1 MQKLPLEMKTL
12 NKEMFFIVN
21 NKDALL
27 GMSKPINKSYVMKK
41 IWQKDDLATN
51 ILVNNF
57 TVGKDLD
64 FDERLAKYDVKG
76 SMAHCKMLAETG
88 IISQEESGQMLY
100 VLNTILDKIE
110 DGSFEIDKEAED
122 IHSQIEAILIEELG
136 DTGKKI
142 HTARSRNDQVLLD
155 IKLYLLDEIR
165 EITAL
170 TDEFFQILIKL
181 ADQHK
186 NVLLP
191 GYTHLQIAMPSSF
204 GLWFGA
210 YAEALLDDVE
220 MLFSTKNIINKNP
233 LGSAAGY
240 GSSFPIN
247 RESTTYNLGF
257 QSMNYNSV
265 YAQMTRG
272 KSEKLLSMA
281 MATLAGTLAKF
292 AYDVCLY
299 LNQNFDFI
307 SFPKEFTTG
316 SSIMPHKKNPDI
328 FELVRARCNRIQ
340 ALPNELILLT
350 NNLPSG
356 YHRDVQLTKEILFPA
371 IDSLKEC
378 LEIVSYTL
386 PNIQVKD
393 GILEDEKYKY
403 LFSVEKINQ
412 EVKNGSSFR
421 DAYVKVGQEIENN
434 EFEFEPGD
442 LDYTHQG
449 SLGNLCLD
457 KIEYQFNKLKN
468 KLLG

>member
-1 MQKLPLEMKTL
+1 
-12 NKEMFFIVN
+12 
-21 NKDALL
+21 
-27 GMSKPINKSYVMKK
+27 MKK
-41 IWQKDDLATN
+41 IWQKDDNATN
-51 ILVNNF
+51 KLVNKF

-64 FDERLAKYDVKG
+64 FDERLEKYDVKG
-76 SMAHCKMLAETG
+76 SMAHCKMLAEVG
-88 IISQEESGQMLY
+88 IISSEESEQMLV
-100 VLNTILDKIE
+100 VLDEILENIE
-110 DGSFEIDKEAED
+110 KGNFEIDASAED
-122 IHSQIEAILIEELG
+122 IHSKIESILIEKLG
-136 DTGKKI
+136 DIGKKI

-181 ADQHK
+181 AEQHK

-220 MLFSTKNIINKNP
+220 MLFSVKNIINKNP

-240 GSSFPIN
+240 GSSFPID

-272 KSEKLLSMA
+272 KSEKMLSMA
-281 MATLAGTLAKF
+281 MATLAGTLGKF
-292 AYDVCLY
+292 SYDVCLY
-299 LNQNFDFI
+299 LSQNFDFI

-340 ALPNELILLT
+340 ALPNKFILLT

-356 YHRDVQLTKEILFPA
+356 YHRDMQLTKEILFPA

-378 LEIVSYTL
+378 LEILNYTL
-386 PNIQVKD
+386 PNIQVKE
-393 GILEDEKYKY
+393 GILENEKYKY
-403 LFSVEKINQ
+403 LFSVEKINE

-434 EFEFEPGD
+434 AFD
-442 LDYTHQG
+442 LEIGNLHHTHQG
-449 SLGNLCLD
+449 SIGNLCLD
-457 KIEYQFNKLKN
+457 KVEYQFNKLKG

>member
-1 MQKLPLEMKTL
+1 
-12 NKEMFFIVN
+12 
-21 NKDALL
+21 
-27 GMSKPINKSYVMKK
+27 MKK
-41 IWQKDDLATN
+41 IWQKDDAATN
-51 ILVNNF
+51 KLVSTF
-57 TVGKDLD
+57 TVGKDLE

-76 SMAHCKMLAETG
+76 SMAHCTMLAEVG
-88 IISQEESGQMLY
+88 IISPEESQQMLA
-100 VLNTILDKIE
+100 VLEEILQDIE
-110 DGSFEIDKEAED
+110 SGTFEIDPRAED
-122 IHSQIEAILIEELG
+122 IHSQIESVLIEKLG

-155 IKLYLLDEIR
+155 IKLYILDEIR
-165 EITAL
+165 EIAAM
-170 TDEFFQILIKL
+170 TDEFFQLLIRL
-181 ADQHK
+181 AEQHK

-210 YAEALLDDVE
+210 YAEALLDDAE
-220 MLFSTKNIINKNP
+220 LLFSVKNIISKNP

-240 GSSFPIN
+240 GSSFPID
-247 RESTTYNLGF
+247 RESTTYHLGF
-257 QSMNYNSV
+257 LSMNYNSV

-272 KSEKLLSMA
+272 KTEKLLAMA
-281 MATLAGTLAKF
+281 MAAMAGTLGKF

-299 LNQNFDFI
+299 LSQNFDFI

-340 ALPNELILLT
+340 SLPNEFILLT

-356 YHRDVQLTKEILFPA
+356 YHRDMQLTKEILFPA

-378 LEIVSYTL
+378 LEILNYTL

-393 GILEDEKYKY
+393 GILEDEKYTY
-403 LFSVEKINQ
+403 LFSVEKINE

-421 DAYVKVGQEIENN
+421 DAYIKVGQEIENN
-434 EFEFEPGD
+434 AFDFEAKQ
-442 LDYTHQG
+442 LTHTHQG
-449 SLGNLCLD
+449 SIGNLCLD
-457 KIEYQFNKLKN
+457 KIEYQFNKVKN

>member
-1 MQKLPLEMKTL
+1 
-12 NKEMFFIVN
+12 
-21 NKDALL
+21 
-27 GMSKPINKSYVMKK
+27 MKK
-41 IWQKDDLATN
+41 IWQKDDNATN
-51 ILVNNF
+51 ILVNTF

-76 SMAHCKMLAETG
+76 SMAHCKMLAKVG
-88 IISQEESGQMLY
+88 IISNEESEQMLF
-100 VLNTILDKIE
+100 VLSEILNEIE
-110 DGSFEIDKEAED
+110 NGTFEIDKNAED
-122 IHSQIEAILIEELG
+122 IHSQIESILIEKLG

-165 EITAL
+165 EITTL

-181 ADQHK
+181 AEQHK

-210 YAEALLDDVE
+210 YAEALLDDIE
-220 MLFSTKNIINKNP
+220 MLFSVKNIINKNP

-240 GSSFPIN
+240 GSSFPID

-272 KSEKLLSMA
+272 KSEKMLSMA
-281 MATLAGTLAKF
+281 MATLAGTLGKF
-292 AYDVCLY
+292 SYDVCLY
-299 LNQNFDFI
+299 LSQNFDFI

-340 ALPNELILLT
+340 SLPNEFILLT

-356 YHRDVQLTKEILFPA
+356 YHRDMQLTKEILFPA

-378 LEIVSYTL
+378 LEILNYTL

-403 LFSVEKINQ
+403 LFSVEKINE

-421 DAYVKVGQEIENN
+421 DAYIKVGRDIENN
-434 EFEFEPGD
+434 AFDFEVGN
-442 LDYTHQG
+442 LNHTHQG
-449 SLGNLCLD
+449 SIGNLCLD

>member
-1 MQKLPLEMKTL
+1 
-12 NKEMFFIVN
+12 
-21 NKDALL
+21 
-27 GMSKPINKSYVMKK
+27 MKK

-51 ILVNNF
+51 ILVNKF

-88 IISQEESGQMLY
+88 IISVGESEQMLS
-100 VLNTILDKIE
+100 VLADILNDI
-110 DGSFEIDKEAED
+110 DSGNFVIDKEAED
-122 IHSQIEAILIEELG
+122 IHSQVEAILIEKLG

-186 NVLLP
+186 NKLLP
-191 GYTHLQIAMPSSF
+191 GYTHFQIAMPSSF
-204 GLWFGA
+204 GLWLGA

-220 MLFSTKNIINKNP
+220 LLFSVKNIINKNP

-240 GSSFPIN
+240 GSSFPID

-272 KSEKLLSMA
+272 KSEKMLSMA
-281 MATLAGTLAKF
+281 MATLAGTLGKF
-292 AYDVCLY
+292 SYDVCLY
-299 LNQNFDFI
+299 LSQNFDFI

-378 LEIVSYTL
+378 LEILNYTL

-403 LFSVEKINQ
+403 LFSVEKINE
-412 EVKNGSSFR
+412 EVKKGSSFR

-434 EFEFEPGD
+434 EFEFETGN
-442 LDYTHQG
+442 LNHTHQG
-449 SLGNLCLD
+449 SIGNLCLD

>member
-1 MQKLPLEMKTL
+1 
-12 NKEMFFIVN
+12 
-21 NKDALL
+21 
-27 GMSKPINKSYVMKK
+27 MKK

-51 ILVNNF
+51 ILVNKF

-76 SMAHCKMLAETG
+76 SLAHCKMLAEVG
-88 IISQEESGQMLY
+88 IISHEEAEQMTS
-100 VLNTILDKIE
+100 VLSMILKDIE
-110 DGSFEIDKEAED
+110 NGDFEIDTQAED
-122 IHSQIEAILIEELG
+122 IHSQVEAILIEKLG

-165 EITAL
+165 EIAGL
-170 TDEFFQILIKL
+170 TDGFFQLLIQL

-210 YAEALLDDVE
+210 YAEALLDDLE
-220 MLFSTKNIINKNP
+220 MLFSVKNIINKNP

-240 GSSFPIN
+240 GSSFPID

-257 QSMNYNSV
+257 QTMNYNAV

-272 KSEKLLSMA
+272 KSEKMLAMA
-281 MATLAGTLAKF
+281 MATMAGTLGKF

-299 LNQNFDFI
+299 LSQNFDFI

-340 ALPNELILLT
+340 SLPNELILLT

-378 LEIVSYTL
+378 LEILNYTL
-386 PNIQVKD
+386 PHIKVKD

-403 LFSVEKINQ
+403 LFSVEKINE
-412 EVKNGSSFR
+412 EVKKGSSFR
-421 DAYVKVGQEIENN
+421 DAYIKVGQEIENN
-434 EFEFEPGD
+434 EFDYEITD
-442 LDYTHQG
+442 LHHSHQG
-449 SLGNLCLD
+449 SIGNLCLD
-457 KIEYQFNKLKN
+457 KVSYQFNKLKN
-468 KLLG
+468 KIVG

>member
-1 MQKLPLEMKTL
+1 
-12 NKEMFFIVN
+12 
-21 NKDALL
+21 
-27 GMSKPINKSYVMKK
+27 MKK

-88 IISQEESGQMLY
+88 IISREESEQMLS
-100 VLNTILDKIE
+100 VLNDILNTIE
-110 DGSFEIDKEAED
+110 NGTFEIDKEAED
-122 IHSQIEAILIEELG
+122 IHSQVEAILIAELG

-165 EITAL
+165 EITVL
-170 TDEFFQILIKL
+170 TDELFQILIQL

-186 NVLLP
+186 NILLP

-220 MLFSTKNIINKNP
+220 MLFSVKNIINKNP

-272 KSEKLLSMA
+272 KSEKLLAMA
-281 MATLAGTLAKF
+281 MAALAGTLGKF

-340 ALPNELILLT
+340 SLPNELILLT

-378 LEIVSYTL
+378 LEILSYTL

-403 LFSVEKINQ
+403 LFSVEKINE
-412 EVKNGSSFR
+412 EVKSGSSFR

-434 EFEFEPGD
+434 EFDFEPGN
-442 LDYTHQG
+442 LDHTHQG
-449 SLGNLCLD
+449 SIGNLCLD
-457 KIEYQFNKLKN
+457 KIEYQLNKLKN

>member
-1 MQKLPLEMKTL
+1 
-12 NKEMFFIVN
+12 
-21 NKDALL
+21 
-27 GMSKPINKSYVMKK
+27 MKK
-41 IWQKDDLATN
+41 IWQKDNLATN
-51 ILVNNF
+51 ILVNKF

-76 SMAHCKMLAETG
+76 SMAHCQMLAETG
-88 IISQEESGQMLY
+88 IISAEESKQMLS
-100 VLNTILDKIE
+100 VLADILKDIE
-110 DGSFEIDKEAED
+110 NGNFEIDKEAED
-122 IHSQIEAILIEELG
+122 IHSQVESILIEKLG

-186 NVLLP
+186 NKLLP

-220 MLFSTKNIINKNP
+220 LLFSVKNIINKNP

-240 GSSFPIN
+240 GSSFPID

-272 KSEKLLSMA
+272 KSEKMLSMA
-281 MATLAGTLAKF
+281 MATLAGTLGKF

-299 LNQNFDFI
+299 LSQNFDFI

-340 ALPNELILLT
+340 SLPNELILLT

-378 LEIVSYTL
+378 LEILSYTL

-403 LFSVEKINQ
+403 LFSVEKINE
-412 EVKNGSSFR
+412 EVKKGSSFR

-434 EFEFEPGD
+434 EFEFEVGN
-442 LDYTHQG
+442 LEHTHQG

>member
-1 MQKLPLEMKTL
+1 MVINIHHPASIFQQKK
-12 NKEMFFIVN
+12 NF
-21 NKDALL
+21 
-27 GMSKPINKSYVMKK
+27 MKK
-41 IWQKDDLATN
+41 IWQKDDSATN
-51 ILVNNF
+51 IAVNKF

-76 SMAHCKMLAETG
+76 SMAHCKMLAEVG
-88 IISQEESGQMLY
+88 IITHEESKQMLS
-100 VLNTILDKIE
+100 VLTDILEDIE
-110 DGSFEIDKEAED
+110 NGTFEIDKSAED
-122 IHSQIEAILIEELG
+122 IHSQIESVLIEKLG

-170 TDEFFQILIKL
+170 TDSFFQILIKL
-181 ADQHK
+181 AEQHK
-186 NVLLP
+186 DVLLP

-210 YAEALLDDVE
+210 YAEALLDDME
-220 MLFSTKNIINKNP
+220 MLFSVKNIINKNP

-240 GSSFPIN
+240 GSSFPID

-272 KSEKLLSMA
+272 KSEKMLSMA
-281 MATLAGTLAKF
+281 MATLAGTLSKF
-292 AYDVCLY
+292 SYDVCLY
-299 LNQNFDFI
+299 LSQNFDFI

-328 FELVRARCNRIQ
+328 FELVRARCNRVQ
-340 ALPNELILLT
+340 ALPNEFILLT

-356 YHRDVQLTKEILFPA
+356 YHRDMQLTKEILFPA

-378 LEIVSYTL
+378 LEILNYTL

-393 GILEDEKYKY
+393 GILDDEKYKY
-403 LFSVEKINQ
+403 LFSVEKINE

-421 DAYVKVGQEIENN
+421 DAYIKVGQEIEKGKFDFKIEN
-434 EFEFEPGD
+434 
-442 LDYTHQG
+442 LDHTHQG
-449 SLGNLCLD
+449 SIGNLCLD

>member
-1 MQKLPLEMKTL
+1 
-12 NKEMFFIVN
+12 
-21 NKDALL
+21 
-27 GMSKPINKSYVMKK
+27 MKK
-41 IWQKDDLATN
+41 IWQKDDNATN
-51 ILVNNF
+51 ILVNKF

-64 FDERLAKYDVKG
+64 FDESLAKYDVKG
-76 SMAHCKMLAETG
+76 SMAHCKMLAEVG
-88 IISQEESGQMLY
+88 IISDEESKQMLS
-100 VLNTILDKIE
+100 VLEEILNDIE
-110 DGSFEIDKEAED
+110 NGTFEIDKSAED
-122 IHSQIEAILIEELG
+122 IHSQIESILIEKLG

-181 ADQHK
+181 AEQHK

-220 MLFSTKNIINKNP
+220 MLFSVKNIINKNP

-240 GSSFPIN
+240 GSSFPID

-272 KSEKLLSMA
+272 KSEKILAMA
-281 MATLAGTLAKF
+281 MATLAGTLGKF
-292 AYDVCLY
+292 SYDVCLY
-299 LNQNFDFI
+299 LSQNFDFI

-340 ALPNELILLT
+340 SLPNEFILLT

-356 YHRDVQLTKEILFPA
+356 YHRDMQLTKEILFPA

-378 LEIVSYTL
+378 LEILSYTL

-393 GILEDEKYKY
+393 GILEDKKYKY
-403 LFSVEKINQ
+403 LFSVEKINE

-434 EFEFEPGD
+434 EFDFD
-442 LDYTHQG
+442 IKNLNHTHEG
-449 SLGNLCLD
+449 SIGNLCLD

>member
-1 MQKLPLEMKTL
+1 
-12 NKEMFFIVN
+12 
-21 NKDALL
+21 
-27 GMSKPINKSYVMKK
+27 MKK

-51 ILVNNF
+51 ILVNKF

-76 SMAHCKMLAETG
+76 SMAHCKMLAEVG
-88 IISQEESGQMLY
+88 IIFNEESTQMLF
-100 VLNTILDKIE
+100 VLAEILEDIE
-110 DGSFEIDKEAED
+110 NGTFEIDKSAED
-122 IHSQIEAILIEELG
+122 IHSQVESILIEKLG
-136 DTGKKI
+136 DIGKKI

-155 IKLYLLDEIR
+155 IKLYLVDEIR
-165 EITAL
+165 EITSL

-181 ADQHK
+181 AEQHK

-220 MLFSTKNIINKNP
+220 MLFSVKNIINKNP

-240 GSSFPIN
+240 GSSFPID

-272 KSEKLLSMA
+272 KSEKMLSMA
-281 MATLAGTLAKF
+281 MATLAGTLGKF
-292 AYDVCLY
+292 SYDVCLY
-299 LNQNFDFI
+299 LSQNFDFI

-340 ALPNELILLT
+340 ALPNEFILLT

-356 YHRDVQLTKEILFPA
+356 YHRDMQLTKEILFPA

-378 LEIVSYTL
+378 LAILNYTL

-403 LFSVEKINQ
+403 LFSVEKINE

-421 DAYVKVGQEIENN
+421 DAYIKVGQEIENN
-434 EFEFEPGD
+434 EFDFEIRN
-442 LDYTHQG
+442 LNHTHQG
-449 SLGNLCLD
+449 SIGNLCLD
-457 KIEYQFNKLKN
+457 RVEYQFNKLKS

>member
-1 MQKLPLEMKTL
+1 
-12 NKEMFFIVN
+12 
-21 NKDALL
+21 
-27 GMSKPINKSYVMKK
+27 MKK

-51 ILVNNF
+51 ILVNKF

-76 SMAHCKMLAETG
+76 SMAHCQMLAETG
-88 IISQEESGQMLY
+88 IISGEESEQMLS
-100 VLNTILDKIE
+100 VLTDILKDIE
-110 DGSFEIDKEAED
+110 NGSFEIDKEAED
-122 IHSQIEAILIEELG
+122 IHSQVEAILIEKLG

-186 NVLLP
+186 NILLP

-220 MLFSTKNIINKNP
+220 LLFSVKNIINKNP

-240 GSSFPIN
+240 GSSFPID

-272 KSEKLLSMA
+272 KSEKMLSMA
-281 MATLAGTLAKF
+281 MATLAGTLGKF

-299 LNQNFDFI
+299 LSQNFNFI

-340 ALPNELILLT
+340 SLPNELILLT

-378 LEIVSYTL
+378 LEILSYTL

-393 GILEDEKYKY
+393 GILQDEKYKY
-403 LFSVEKINQ
+403 LFSVEKINE
-412 EVKNGSSFR
+412 EVKKGSSFR

-434 EFEFEPGD
+434 EFEFEVGN
-442 LDYTHQG
+442 LSHSHQG
-449 SLGNLCLD
+449 SIGNLCLD

>member
-1 MQKLPLEMKTL
+1 
-12 NKEMFFIVN
+12 
-21 NKDALL
+21 
-27 GMSKPINKSYVMKK
+27 MKK

-51 ILVNNF
+51 ILVNKF

-76 SMAHCKMLAETG
+76 SMAHCQMLAETG
-88 IISQEESGQMLY
+88 IISGEESEQMLS
-100 VLNTILDKIE
+100 VLADILKDIE
-110 DGSFEIDKEAED
+110 NGNFEIDKEAED
-122 IHSQIEAILIEELG
+122 IHSQVEAILIEKLG

-165 EITAL
+165 EITSL

-186 NVLLP
+186 NKLLP

-220 MLFSTKNIINKNP
+220 LLFSVKNIINKNP

-240 GSSFPIN
+240 GSSFPID

-257 QSMNYNSV
+257 QSMNYNSI

-272 KSEKLLSMA
+272 KSEKMLSMA
-281 MATLAGTLAKF
+281 MATLAGTLGKF

-299 LNQNFDFI
+299 LSQNFDFI

-340 ALPNELILLT
+340 SLPNELILLT

-378 LEIVSYTL
+378 LEILSYTL

-403 LFSVEKINQ
+403 LFSVEKINE
-412 EVKNGSSFR
+412 EVKKGSSFR

-434 EFEFEPGD
+434 EFEFEVGN
-442 LDYTHQG
+442 LNHTHQG
-449 SLGNLCLD
+449 SIGNLCLD

>member
-1 MQKLPLEMKTL
+1 
-12 NKEMFFIVN
+12 
-21 NKDALL
+21 
-27 GMSKPINKSYVMKK
+27 MKK
-41 IWQKDDLATN
+41 IWQKDNLATN
-51 ILVNNF
+51 ILVNKF

-76 SMAHCKMLAETG
+76 SMAHCQMLAETG
-88 IISQEESGQMLY
+88 IISGEESTQMLS
-100 VLNTILDKIE
+100 VLADILKDIE
-110 DGSFEIDKEAED
+110 NGNFEIDKEAED
-122 IHSQIEAILIEELG
+122 IHSQVEAILIEKLG

-186 NVLLP
+186 SKLLP

-220 MLFSTKNIINKNP
+220 LLFSVKNIINKNP

-240 GSSFPIN
+240 GSSFPID

-272 KSEKLLSMA
+272 KSEKMLSMA
-281 MATLAGTLAKF
+281 MATLAGTLGKF

-299 LNQNFDFI
+299 LSQNFDFI

-340 ALPNELILLT
+340 SLPNELILLT

-378 LEIVSYTL
+378 LEILSYTL
-386 PNIQVKD
+386 PNIQVRE

-403 LFSVEKINQ
+403 LFSVEKINE
-412 EVKNGSSFR
+412 EVKKGSSFR

-434 EFEFEPGD
+434 EFEFEVGN
-442 LDYTHQG
+442 LEHTHQG

>member
-1 MQKLPLEMKTL
+1 
-12 NKEMFFIVN
+12 
-21 NKDALL
+21 
-27 GMSKPINKSYVMKK
+27 MKK

-51 ILVNNF
+51 ILVNKF

-88 IISQEESGQMLY
+88 IISVGESEQMLSVLADILNDIESGNF
-100 VLNTILDKIE
+100 V
-110 DGSFEIDKEAED
+110 IDKEAED
-122 IHSQIEAILIEELG
+122 IHSQVEAILIEKLG

-186 NVLLP
+186 NKLLP
-191 GYTHLQIAMPSSF
+191 GYTHFQIAMPSSF
-204 GLWFGA
+204 GLWLGA

-220 MLFSTKNIINKNP
+220 LLFSVKNIINKNP

-240 GSSFPIN
+240 GSSFPID

-257 QSMNYNSV
+257 QSMNYNSA

-272 KSEKLLSMA
+272 KSEKMLSMA
-281 MATLAGTLAKF
+281 MATLAGTLGKF
-292 AYDVCLY
+292 SYDVCLY
-299 LNQNFDFI
+299 LSQNFDFI

-378 LEIVSYTL
+378 LEILNYTL

-403 LFSVEKINQ
+403 LFSVEKINE
-412 EVKNGSSFR
+412 EVKKGSSFR

-434 EFEFEPGD
+434 EFEFEAGN
-442 LDYTHQG
+442 LNHTHQG
-449 SLGNLCLD
+449 SIGNLCLD

>member
-1 MQKLPLEMKTL
+1 
-12 NKEMFFIVN
+12 
-21 NKDALL
+21 
-27 GMSKPINKSYVMKK
+27 MKK

-51 ILVNNF
+51 ILVNKF

-76 SMAHCKMLAETG
+76 SMAHCQMLAETG
-88 IISQEESGQMLY
+88 IISGEESEQMLS
-100 VLNTILDKIE
+100 VLKDILNDIE
-110 DGSFEIDKEAED
+110 NGNFEIDKEAED
-122 IHSQIEAILIEELG
+122 IHSQIEAILIEKLG

-170 TDEFFQILIKL
+170 TDEFFQILITL
-181 ADQHK
+181 AEQHK
-186 NVLLP
+186 NILLP

-220 MLFSTKNIINKNP
+220 LLFSVKNIINKNP

-240 GSSFPIN
+240 GSSFPID

-272 KSEKLLSMA
+272 KSEKMLSMA
-281 MATLAGTLAKF
+281 MATLAGTLGKF

-316 SSIMPHKKNPDI
+316 SSIMPHKKNPDV

-340 ALPNELILLT
+340 SLPNELILLT

-378 LEIVSYTL
+378 LEILSYTL

-403 LFSVEKINQ
+403 LFSVEKINE
-412 EVKNGSSFR
+412 EVKKGSSFR

-434 EFEFEPGD
+434 EFEFEVRN
-442 LDYTHQG
+442 LNHTHQG
-449 SLGNLCLD
+449 SIGNLCLD

>member
-1 MQKLPLEMKTL
+1 MVVNIQHQASIFQQKIK
-12 NKEMFFIVN
+12 N
-21 NKDALL
+21 
-27 GMSKPINKSYVMKK
+27 MKK
-41 IWQKDDLATN
+41 IWQKDDNATN
-51 ILVNNF
+51 ILVNKF

-64 FDERLAKYDVKG
+64 FDERLAKYDAKG
-76 SMAHCKMLAETG
+76 SMAHCKMLAEVG
-88 IISQEESGQMLY
+88 IISNQESAQMLSVLEEILRDIESG
-100 VLNTILDKIE
+100 T
-110 DGSFEIDKEAED
+110 FEIDKTAED
-122 IHSQIEAILIEELG
+122 IHSQIESVLIEKLG

-165 EITAL
+165 EITTL

-210 YAEALLDDVE
+210 YAEALLDDLE
-220 MLFSTKNIINKNP
+220 MLISVKNIINKNP

-240 GSSFPIN
+240 GSSFAID
-247 RESTTYNLGF
+247 RESTTSHLGF

-272 KSEKLLSMA
+272 KSEKILSMA
-281 MATLAGTLAKF
+281 MATLAGTLGKF
-292 AYDVCLY
+292 SYDVCLY
-299 LNQNFDFI
+299 LSQNFDFI

-340 ALPNELILLT
+340 SLPNEFILLT

-356 YHRDVQLTKEILFPA
+356 YHRDMQLTKEILFPA

-378 LEIVSYTL
+378 LEILSYTL

-393 GILEDEKYKY
+393 GILEDEKYQY
-403 LFSVEKINQ
+403 LFSVEKINE

-434 EFEFEPGD
+434 EFDFEIKN
-442 LDYTHQG
+442 LNHTHEG
-449 SLGNLCLD
+449 SIGNLCLD
-457 KIEYQFNKLKN
+457 KIEYQFNKVKN